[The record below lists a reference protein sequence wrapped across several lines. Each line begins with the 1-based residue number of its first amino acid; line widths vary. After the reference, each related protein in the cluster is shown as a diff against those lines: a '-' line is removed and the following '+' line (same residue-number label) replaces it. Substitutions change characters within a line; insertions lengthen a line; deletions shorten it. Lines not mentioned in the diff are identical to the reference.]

1 MSDTAANAATTAE
14 VFVPK
19 DGVSHGQELFHL

>member
-19 DGVSHGQELFHL
+19 DGASSGQEFLHL